1 MKWLKFHITVGL
13 LAVAALL
20 AGCQSTPPGEQSTTA
35 QPMPEPAV
43 PAGYQKI
50 APAAIDSSAQILGQ
64 TATIFRGVLKNV
76 QFTYDA
82 CGGPRTNYVFSDFVR
97 GRSAG
102 ASAGH
107 FEVLGGPTPAWVGV
121 SELPQL
127 ALDSQYVTF
136 CATPI
141 GRSVPIVGNPVF
153 RIETIAGREVLVH
166 PGRRAVTGWG
176 DDSPNLVKIMMDG
189 KRLKD
194 IFDLPLDLAV

>member
-127 ALDSQYVTF
+127 ALDSQYVTLLRNPDWTF
-136 CATPI
+136 SSYRRKSGIQNRDDRRPRGI
-141 GRSVPIVGNPVF
+141 GSSGPACCYGL
-153 RIETIAGREVLVH
+153 G
-166 PGRRAVTGWG
+166 
-176 DDSPNLVKIMMDG
+176 
-189 KRLKD
+189 
-194 IFDLPLDLAV
+194 